1 MDGWSSVLVRSERG
15 RRALDNARGRL
26 DFRELDNPEALVKL
40 DAYDK
45 RVAVD
50 TLRRRFDPD
59 GPLFIEYAEHAAAY
73 EDSDRAPVD
82 PDR

>member
-40 DAYDK
+40 DAFDK
-45 RVAVD
+45 RVAFD
-50 TLRRRFDPD
+50 SLRRPFDPD
-59 GPLFIEYAEHAAAY
+59 APLFIDYADHVAAY
-73 EDSDRAPVD
+73 ADSDRAPVVL
-82 PDR
+82 DR